1 MGKVRSLGQC
11 SGEGSAGTSETVQ
24 DPSRLAEV
32 TSGATA
38 AFTPP
43 RPLAADDDTVA
54 FGCGRD
60 ALNHWFRRHAWHNQE
75 LGVTRTNVICDAQAG
90 GIVGYAS
97 LSTAQIERA
106 WLPKSQQRNRPD
118 PLPAILLGQL
128 AVDLRWQGQGIARS
142 LMFYALTTAVRLS
155 DQVGCFCVLT
165 HPLDEDVRALYASF
179 GFEDLPFDPAR
190 SMAVRIADL
199 VRSGFGAAD

>member
-1 MGKVRSLGQC
+1 M
-11 SGEGSAGTSETVQ
+11 
-24 DPSRLAEV
+24 

-43 RPLAADDDTVA
+43 RPLAADDDTA
-54 FGCGRD
+54 TFDCGRD
-60 ALNHWFRRHAWHNQE
+60 ALNHWFRRYAWRNQE
-75 LGVTRTNVICDAQAG
+75 LGVSRTTVICDAESG
-90 GIVGYAS
+90 GIVGYVS

-128 AVDLRWQGQGIARS
+128 AVDQRWQGLGIARS

-165 HPLDEDVRALYASF
+165 HPLDDDVRALYASI

-199 VRSGFGAAD
+199 VRNGFGAAD